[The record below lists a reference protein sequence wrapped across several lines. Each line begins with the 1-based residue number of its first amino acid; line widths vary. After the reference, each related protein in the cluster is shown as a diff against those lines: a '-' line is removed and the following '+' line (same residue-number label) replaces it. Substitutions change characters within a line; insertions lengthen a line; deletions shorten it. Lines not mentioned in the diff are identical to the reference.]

1 MLPMKL
7 ARLNIFDLESHSPF
21 NIPEATMPIIRRLVL
36 LALACLLM
44 AGLSPHSMGF
54 EPLAM
59 LEEKDVTPQAVK
71 KFLDAAFIKNTLN
84 DDGDLVKVPGEG
96 FTIWIT
102 VGKKTRMIC
111 YSKVWMLGSKASS
124 ETAHRLVN
132 GINSDLVFVRLSV
145 DDPNADKDP
154 FESDPSE
161 EDQPEE
167 DKKAFITCDSFLLYD
182 CGVTPNAIVQN
193 YRRFAEIVEYIEDRE
208 LLAEVLAD

>member
-1 MLPMKL
+1 M
-7 ARLNIFDLESHSPF
+7 H
-21 NIPEATMPIIRRLVL
+21 IIRRLAL

-44 AGLSPHSMGF
+44 AGLSSGSMGF

-59 LEEKDVTPQAVK
+59 LEEKDVTLQAVK

-84 DDGDLVKVPGEG
+84 DDGDLLKVPGEG

-111 YSKVWMLGSKASS
+111 YSTVWMLGSNASS
-124 ETAHRLVN
+124 EKTHRLVN

-145 DDPNADKDP
+145 DDPIAEKDP
-154 FESDPSE
+154 FESEPSE
-161 EDQPEE
+161 EEKPGE
-167 DKKAFITCDSFLLYD
+167 DKEAFINCDSFLLYD

-193 YRRFAEIVEYIEDRE
+193 YRRFAEIVEYIQDRE
-208 LLAEVLAD
+208 LLAEVLAK